1 MVDFADLISYYM
13 LADVFLCMSEHEGFS
28 VPLIESMHFGIPVI
42 AYKSTAVPYTMGGA
56 GILVKKKCYPEI
68 AEMINLVVTDDKLL
82 DKIIKKQNIR
92 LKDFSYEKTM
102 EMFKD
107 QLNKVIHKW

>member
-28 VPLIESMHFGIPVI
+28 VPLIESMHFGIPII
-42 AYKSTAVPYTMGGA
+42 AYNSTAVPYTMSGA
-56 GILVKKKCYPEI
+56 GILVNRKCYPEI
-68 AEMINLVVTDDKLL
+68 AEMINLVVTDEKLRER
-82 DKIIKKQNIR
+82 IIAKQNTR
-92 LKDFSYEKTM
+92 LKDLSYERTM
-102 EMFKD
+102 DLFKD